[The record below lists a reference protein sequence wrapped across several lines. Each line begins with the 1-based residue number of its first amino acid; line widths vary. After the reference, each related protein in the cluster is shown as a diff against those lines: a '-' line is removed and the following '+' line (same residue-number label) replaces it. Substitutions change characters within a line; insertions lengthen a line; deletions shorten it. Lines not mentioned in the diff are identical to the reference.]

1 VVLRSISLGLALI
14 AFSADADEGVERRI
28 AIVQYLRTLTD
39 LLAQPAPDQAS
50 TTTVVIG
57 IRG

>member
-1 VVLRSISLGLALI
+1 
-14 AFSADADEGVERRI
+14 
-28 AIVQYLRTLTD
+28 LRTLTG